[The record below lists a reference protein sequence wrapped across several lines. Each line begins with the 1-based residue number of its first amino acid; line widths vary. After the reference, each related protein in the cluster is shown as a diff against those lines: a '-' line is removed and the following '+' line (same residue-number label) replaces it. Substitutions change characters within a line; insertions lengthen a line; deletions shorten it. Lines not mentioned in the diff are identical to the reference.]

1 MKLEE
6 FYLKL
11 LEFPKTVLVTV
22 IALVALIGFF
32 TLRVEID
39 ASAETLLLK
48 DDKDLAYTREINKRY
63 GGSDYLVIAYT
74 PKDDLLSDKTLNN
87 LKNLS
92 DALLKVKSVSSVL
105 SILNVPLLEDPS
117 KSVADLLKDIP
128 TVETGADKAL
138 AKKEFLHSALYKEQL
153 VSKDFK
159 TTALLIN
166 LKRDEK
172 YFDALNKR
180 NALLSQ
186 EDTTA
191 FKIAQEKLK
200 KIRDIARE
208 NNHKTIIEIRQ
219 IIERYKGANQ
229 LFLGG
234 VNMITDDM
242 ISFVKSDLKSYGLI
256 VLLLIIL
263 VIWGIFGKLRF
274 VVTSVLIIFLSVIA
288 MTGFLGVLGLEVTV
302 ISSNVIALEMII
314 TMSLVMHLSVRYKE
328 FLSECFTL
336 QHNQIIAKSTASMLK
351 PSFFVALT
359 TIVGFASLITSGILP
374 VINLGWMMSI
384 GVLIALLITFIVF
397 PVTMALFQKRE
408 MKSGFE
414 ERFLITRH
422 LAKWVET
429 RPKTIA
435 IVTILVFALSV
446 AGSFLII
453 VENSFIDYFKKDT
466 EIYQGMKVIDK
477 QLGGT
482 TPLDIIIDFDD
493 VVTNEDIDKTKN
505 AASDDDFDEFEDEL
519 SDVKNK
525 DQYWFTKNKMS
536 KIEEIHDYLDSLP
549 EVGKVLSL
557 ATMIKVARDVNGGDD
572 LDSVAFAYL
581 YNKLPLEYKDI
592 LLKPYL
598 DIEKNQARFT
608 VRIIDSMK
616 NLRRD
621 KLLKQIQNELHT
633 KLGIEKKNIHLA
645 NMMVMYNNMLQ
656 SLFSSQIMTLSIVVL
671 SLFIVFLIL
680 FKSLLVAIIAS
691 IVNIMPIATVFGFM
705 GWYGIPLDMMTITV
719 AAISFGIAVDDTI
732 HYIYRYKIEFAKD
745 GNYIAAMHRAHESIG
760 SAMYYTTLI
769 IMIGFSVLMLS
780 NFYPTI
786 HFGLLIMMAMFMA
799 IAADLLLLPLLIL
812 WIKPFKLIKEK
823 S

>member
-11 LEFPKTVLVTV
+11 LEFPKTVLVAV
-22 IALVALIGFF
+22 LVLVALVGLF
-32 TLRVEID
+32 TFRVQID

-48 DDKDLAYTREINKRY
+48 NDKDLAYTREINKRY

-74 PKDDLLSDKTLNN
+74 PKDNLLSDKTLNN

-128 TVETGADKAL
+128 TVATGADKAL

-186 EDTTA
+186 EDSPA
-191 FKIAQEKLK
+191 FKLAQKKLK
-200 KIRDIARE
+200 QIRDLARE
-208 NNHKTIIEIRQ
+208 NNHKTILEIRQ
-219 IIERYKGANQ
+219 IMKRYKGENQ

-397 PVTMALFQKRE
+397 PVTMALFEKRE

-422 LAKWVET
+422 LATWVET

-435 IVTILVFALSV
+435 IVSILVFALGV

-493 VVTNEDIDKTKN
+493 AVTNEDVDKTKD
-505 AASDDDFDEFEDEL
+505 AVSDDDFDEFEDEL
-519 SDVKNK
+519 SVVKNK

-598 DIEKNQARFT
+598 DIDKNQVRFT

-680 FKSLLVAIIAS
+680 FKSFLVAIIAS
-691 IVNIMPIATVFGFM
+691 IVNIVPIVTVFGFM

-732 HYIYRYKIEFAKD
+732 HYIYRYKIEFEKD
-745 GNYIAAMHRAHESIG
+745 GNYIAAMHRSHESIG

-799 IAADLLLLPLLIL
+799 IVADLLLLPLLIL